1 LAISTTIGVVS
12 ICHGYPEKI
21 NGWVA
26 SVRNLERKPDE
37 VVLVLWTGI
46 DRTHLDLDGIKVIDW
61 NEDFAFSDMFN
72 KGITNCNTEW
82 IAWIGID
89 DRYRKHAFN
98 KIDSIDADVL
108 ALGFQY
114 DTGQIWSP
122 SKTNP
127 EEILSMRANM
137 IPCGSPFKKWLWEE
151 IPFDQSIAPSDDWV
165 FWLGTAISGATYETT
180 NDIDVDYEY
189 AGHWAPDEI
198 ESRARISDWLFKIQ
212 KKSLISKEKKPAE
225 STGEM

>member
-1 LAISTTIGVVS
+1 METRTTVGVVG

-26 SVRNLERKPDE
+26 AVRDLHRQPDE
-37 VVLVLWTGI
+37 IVLVLWDQI
-46 DRTHLDLDGIKVIDW
+46 VLDDLDLDGVKVIGW
-61 NEDFAFSDMFN
+61 SGDFEYSNMMNRA
-72 KGITNCNTEW
+72 IENCNTDW

-89 DRYRKHAFN
+89 DRYRPWALN
-98 KIDSIDADVL
+98 KLDETDADVL

-122 SKTNP
+122 NKTNP

-137 IPCGSPFKKWLWEE
+137 IPCGSPFRKWLWEE

-165 FWLGTAISGATYETT
+165 FWLGTAISGATYDTT

-198 ESRARISDWLFKIQ
+198 ESRARISDWLLKIT
-212 KKSLISKEKKPAE
+212 EKKPYFI
-225 STGEM
+225 GKNNP